1 MASAFASARMDG
13 GATSMK
19 HVPSRGVEALCHFPG
34 RRKRPAGGREREVL
48 APGKCLIHRIPHT
61 VGDHLTRTHKRAIDV
76 NTDQRNH
83 PCRLWKFAK
92 HHGERSSVS
101 DVARIPA

>member
-1 MASAFASARMDG
+1 MSSALASAGMDS
-13 GATSMK
+13 GATSVK
-19 HVPSRGVEALCHFPG
+19 HVPSGWVEALCHFPG
-34 RRKRPAGGREREVL
+34 RPKRSAGGGEREVL
-48 APGKCLIHRIPHT
+48 APGKCLIHCIPHT
-61 VGDHLTRTHKRAIDV
+61 VGDHPARTHKRAIDV

-101 DVARIPA
+101 DLARVPA